1 MFTGMLS
8 LRSASQD
15 SVAVR
20 RVKSAGRGTPPEA
33 HRLVAIRGGKRH
45 ASQRHDSLRG
55 ITLHA
60 QARQDSNLQP
70 PVLERAPSNA
80 GVAAFVDSQGLSL
93 GPPTPALLDNAGAGT
108 NPGTD
113 CPVRRMAET
122 RPPGAV

>member
-20 RVKSAGRGTPPEA
+20 RVKSAGRGTPSEA
-33 HRLVAIRGGKRH
+33 PRLVAIRSGKRH

-70 PVLERAPSNA
+70 PGLAPLALAVHGSTMCTMGSGSKHA
-80 GVAAFVDSQGLSL
+80 RGGLW
-93 GPPTPALLDNAGAGT
+93 
-108 NPGTD
+108 
-113 CPVRRMAET
+113 V
-122 RPPGAV
+122 V